1 MLTLLYTDSNHD
13 YCYCFFQMPKFIKM
27 ASYSFVLFIWALV
40 VYRTDGGT
48 PCSYVKDCTCSET
61 ASFESTVDCRG
72 VDLGINR
79 VCSICTNIENVTVL
93 DVSDTNLTEIPASCF
108 KGCSHLEELYM
119 ESNNVYQ
126 LNRETFNGL
135 INLKTLSLDGNN
147 LSFRQNISDP
157 EIFKPLIRLEILS
170 LRRNKDTVATANILH
185 SYLENI
191 DKDSLPQLQTLKLD
205 GLLDVTFGSNFQ
217 GFTKLRTIDLSG
229 EYSNCNISILT
240 NRTFENLSH
249 LANLNLSF
257 CHISE
262 IEAGTFKPLSN
273 LKYLNLSNNMALG
286 FVTLRNVSYGL
297 QFTQIDVLDY
307 SKVYKTFGMGTELK
321 RCDLWYLKNTSL
333 TELRLNSNRVVMLEV
348 NVMALFPSSLKVL
361 WAENNRLSYGPYA
374 FQLGCLGNLTRIEL
388 SMQEIAGNIL
398 LYNEELHIQEK
409 YRNHKDFCNIPKNFS
424 KKNCPLLD
432 NKRLHLWD
440 FSSPLS
446 LKTVNCRIMNMG
458 YKLYHEA
465 VTVSIPNIVESLDL
479 SRNVFMHWSSTLIDL
494 DKLQKLNL
502 SGTFCSN
509 ISANFFDT
517 APNIE
522 ILDISD
528 NKLGVRLATDND
540 GLIFKPL
547 TQMRSLYLAINSIV
561 SLPKN
566 IFAYNTRIES
576 LSLAMN
582 NLQKIEFKYEHMTR
596 LISINLSQN
605 KLSTVPLGL
614 FELMTRNALEESQNV
629 SIDLSNN
636 VLDMSSCANVEF
648 LSWMLQHQQYF
659 VNINN
664 YTFRI
669 YSDKTISFKDFANA
683 FDTFE
688 KSCHSYTALIMV
700 TSLCIALFMFIV
712 TSGIIYRYRWRLRYL
727 YYMTKAKYSGYIPIS
742 DQEPEK
748 QYKYDAF
755 ISYAH
760 DDVLF
765 VKDQLVT
772 KLEDEAGMS
781 LCIHQRDFHLGKYI
795 AENILQAIKNSRM
808 TVVLLSPKFL
818 KSKWCLYE
826 FNMARMESIYSRERE
841 NILLVVMLEDVALQ
855 EVSPEMR
862 MCLES
867 ESFLKF
873 PHDES
878 EARYFWEMLTRTLQ
892 DR

>member
-1 MLTLLYTDSNHD
+1 M
-13 YCYCFFQMPKFIKM
+13 
-27 ASYSFVLFIWALV
+27 
-40 VYRTDGGT
+40 
-48 PCSYVKDCTCSET
+48 
-61 ASFESTVDCRG
+61 
-72 VDLGINR
+72 
-79 VCSICTNIENVTVL
+79 
-93 DVSDTNLTEIPASCF
+93 
-108 KGCSHLEELYM
+108 
-119 ESNNVYQ
+119 
-126 LNRETFNGL
+126 
-135 INLKTLSLDGNN
+135 
-147 LSFRQNISDP
+147 
-157 EIFKPLIRLEILS
+157 
-170 LRRNKDTVATANILH
+170 
-185 SYLENI
+185 
-191 DKDSLPQLQTLKLD
+191 
-205 GLLDVTFGSNFQ
+205 
-217 GFTKLRTIDLSG
+217 
-229 EYSNCNISILT
+229 
-240 NRTFENLSH
+240 
-249 LANLNLSF
+249 
-257 CHISE
+257 
-262 IEAGTFKPLSN
+262 
-273 LKYLNLSNNMALG
+273 
-286 FVTLRNVSYGL
+286 
-297 QFTQIDVLDY
+297 
-307 SKVYKTFGMGTELK
+307 
-321 RCDLWYLKNTSL
+321 
-333 TELRLNSNRVVMLEV
+333 
-348 NVMALFPSSLKVL
+348 
-361 WAENNRLSYGPYA
+361 
-374 FQLGCLGNLTRIEL
+374 
-388 SMQEIAGNIL
+388 
-398 LYNEELHIQEK
+398 
-409 YRNHKDFCNIPKNFS
+409 
-424 KKNCPLLD
+424 
-432 NKRLHLWD
+432 
-440 FSSPLS
+440 
-446 LKTVNCRIMNMG
+446 
-458 YKLYHEA
+458 
-465 VTVSIPNIVESLDL
+465 
-479 SRNVFMHWSSTLIDL
+479 
-494 DKLQKLNL
+494 
-502 SGTFCSN
+502 
-509 ISANFFDT
+509 
-517 APNIE
+517 
-522 ILDISD
+522 
-528 NKLGVRLATDND
+528 RLATDND

-664 YTFRI
+664 YTFRV
-669 YSDKTISFKDFANA
+669 YSEKTISFKDFVNA

-727 YYMTKAKYSGYIPIS
+727 YYMTKARYSGYTPIS
-742 DQEPEK
+742 NQEPEK

-841 NILLVVMLEDVALQ
+841 NILLVVMLEDVDLQ
-855 EVSPEMR
+855 VVSPEMR

-878 EARYFWEMLTRTLQ
+878 EAHYFWEMLTRTLQ